1 VHPRLTPK
9 EDDPGVPEALPRAV
23 TEFLARVSPQAV
35 DRVWLF
41 PPLRKGRR
49 EHGLVAASCFPGGS
63 PSPGIPPAG
72 IEGGTKADRRV
83 LITLSYRAEET
94 GKGIQFESRFE
105 EEGEAPADRLP
116 RIMAGVVRRAQA
128 GAGEPMTVQG
138 SGDSLRLS
146 EALGEVG
153 VDWSPPA
160 SPAED
165 GPGEEVSGKQGSEES
180 PGRSRTVEQG
190 GPS

>member
-1 VHPRLTPK
+1 
-9 EDDPGVPEALPRAV
+9 VPEALPRAV
-23 TEFLARVSPQAV
+23 TEFLVRVPPQAV

-63 PSPGIPPAG
+63 PPPGRPSAER
-72 IEGGTKADRRV
+72 EGPTRADRRV
-83 LITLSYRAEET
+83 LVTLSYRAEET

-116 RIMAGVVRRAQA
+116 RVMAGVVRRAQT
-128 GAGEPMTVQG
+128 GAGEPMSVQG
-138 SGDSLRLS
+138 SGDPLRLS
-146 EALGEVG
+146 EALGAVG
-153 VDWSPPA
+153 VDWSPPGSPGEDGLGEEGA
-160 SPAED
+160 GEEGSEGSPA
-165 GPGEEVSGKQGSEES
+165 
-180 PGRSRTVEQG
+180 RSRTVEQG